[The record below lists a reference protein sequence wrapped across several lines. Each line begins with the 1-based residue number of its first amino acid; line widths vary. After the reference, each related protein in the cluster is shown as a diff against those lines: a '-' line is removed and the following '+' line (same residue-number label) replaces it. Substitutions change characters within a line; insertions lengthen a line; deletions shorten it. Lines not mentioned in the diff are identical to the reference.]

1 MSEARI
7 STHSDTRAGNARRW
21 PRRAVSL
28 LYCTRRHP
36 ALEATAASRFVTR
49 SKLSTRNVAGPPYP
63 PGAPRTAAPRTVLGA
78 PQQPGACGGGVGRL
92 GRGRARATGG
102 LEQRLAGP
110 RLGGAPAPVGPKLRP
125 SRSAHRPAS
134 ARQAA
139 AQRGV
144 VEEGAVLRVV
154 VGHESAPMA
163 RRARSVHRVR
173 SRSPSWVPRRAR
185 DDSGRR
191 TSEALTG
198 GSAQPSLPQMS
209 LPGGRPYPRGR
220 GGPAR
225 RLGGGHGDPNTTPRA
240 ARVLEARAR
249 VEAQRNRGSLA

>member
-1 MSEARI
+1 MLHRETLVIVFDNCRELGI
-7 STHSDTRAGNARRW
+7 TQ
-21 PRRAVSL
+21 
-28 LYCTRRHP
+28 
-36 ALEATAASRFVTR
+36 
-49 SKLSTRNVAGPPYP
+49 NVCLNTESS
-63 PGAPRTAAPRTVLGA
+63 APAAPAA
-78 PQQPGACGGGVGRL
+78 PLQNIGTIENVRSRVQRSVPPAPCDGGVGRH
-92 GRGRARATGG
+92 RSRPRARATEGPSSASRTRG
-102 LEQRLAGP
+102 SAGH
-110 RLGGAPAPVGPKLRP
+110 RRRSARGDEP

-134 ARQAA
+134 PRQAA

-163 RRARSVHRVR
+163 QRARPAHRVR

-191 TSEALTG
+191 TSEALTY
-198 GSAQPSLPQMS
+198 LPQMS

-240 ARVLEARAR
+240 RPGCAGSSRLARASKLK
-249 VEAQRNRGSLA
+249 EIAGA

>member
-1 MSEARI
+1 M
-7 STHSDTRAGNARRW
+7 RADFSRFDPRPGANQEESALMARRACSAYRGRNRSPSRVPVRVRGDPGRRSV
-21 PRRAVSL
+21 PRR
-28 LYCTRRHP
+28 
-36 ALEATAASRFVTR
+36 E
-49 SKLSTRNVAGPPYP
+49 
-63 PGAPRTAAPRTVLGA
+63 
-78 PQQPGACGGGVGRL
+78 
-92 GRGRARATGG
+92 
-102 LEQRLAGP
+102 
-110 RLGGAPAPVGPKLRP
+110 P

-134 ARQAA
+134 PRQAA

-163 RRARSVHRVR
+163 QRARPAHRVR

-198 GSAQPSLPQMS
+198 GSAQPYLPQMS

>member
-1 MSEARI
+1 MARGQPAAREFCGGRTSDLSACLDRVPRLLNRNQWYQVRPRSTTPGLKKSGKTSLCCKLTPNHARNIGFSI
-7 STHSDTRAGNARRW
+7 SHRGPKTHN
-21 PRRAVSL
+21 
-28 LYCTRRHP
+28 
-36 ALEATAASRFVTR
+36 
-49 SKLSTRNVAGPPYP
+49 
-63 PGAPRTAAPRTVLGA
+63 PRTQVLLA
-78 PQQPGACGGGVGRL
+78 Q
-92 GRGRARATGG
+92 RAR
-102 LEQRLAGP
+102 
-110 RLGGAPAPVGPKLRP
+110 PA
-125 SRSAHRPAS
+125 
-134 ARQAA
+134 
-139 AQRGV
+139 
-144 VEEGAVLRVV
+144 
-154 VGHESAPMA
+154 
-163 RRARSVHRVR
+163 HRVR

>member
-1 MSEARI
+1 MRLCGGA
-7 STHSDTRAGNARRW
+7 TRLAGH
-21 PRRAVSL
+21 V
-28 LYCTRRHP
+28 
-36 ALEATAASRFVTR
+36 AAA
-49 SKLSTRNVAGPPYP
+49 RNVAGPPHP
-63 PGAPRTAAPRTVLGA
+63 PGAPHGLPSHGARRAASACP
-78 PQQPGACGGGVGRL
+78 CGGCVGRL
-92 GRGRARATGG
+92 DRGRARATEG
-102 LEQRLAGP
+102 LEQRLAWP
-110 RLGGAPAPVGPKLRP
+110 RLGGAPAPAVPRREP

-134 ARQAA
+134 PRQAA
-139 AQRGV
+139 AERDV
-144 VEEGAVLRVV
+144 VEEGAVLRLV

-191 TSEALTG
+191 PSEALTG
-198 GSAQPSLPQMS
+198 GSAQPYLPQMS